1 MIKKYDKKIFFVK
14 LVNLMLC
21 LCSISQF
28 YFINLMSI

>member
-14 LVNLMLC
+14 LVNLIC